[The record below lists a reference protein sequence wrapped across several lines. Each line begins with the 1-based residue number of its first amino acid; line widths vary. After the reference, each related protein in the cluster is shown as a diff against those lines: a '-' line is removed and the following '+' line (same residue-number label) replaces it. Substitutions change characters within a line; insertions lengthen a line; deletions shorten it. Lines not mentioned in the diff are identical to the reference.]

1 MMNRSVMG
9 RQMFQDGG
17 MAMPDPMAETMP
29 MDPAMGGNPDNPNNL
44 DENTVNEAM
53 MAAAQDFGN
62 IDDADDYEGMINS
75 IRGDK
80 APMAERVNELAGM
93 VGLEDAQQT
102 PESVVALLQPV
113 MLLNSMDQ
121 GIGSIAEGVM
131 DTEMSGDMTGG
142 IMSTVNMEPP
152 MEPEMAQPMPM
163 DPGMG
168 MPMGMEAGNEPPV
181 NFRFGGPVARMQAGG
196 EPGSLTANFQERQEL
211 YNSLIPPQSY
221 DDEDI
226 ERQREMTKAQMLFD
240 IAGTALAFATPGS
253 TQMSPAQRLAEAAT
267 ETKLFDKIGARAQGQ
282 LSADQARKNSMRD
295 EKMKMDLLALG
306 SAETMTTAQAKARAD
321 AAAKVGTPINMS
333 LRGDPSSAVSVVKG
347 SPQEAQLR
355 NKGYLVTGSVSLS
368 DSDAANAAVN
378 YINLKTNDFRTVRKN
393 SPAEDELIADPDFSL
408 TGPKSQSADSTFKAG
423 FVNFESPSGERVT
436 VRTDDL
442 DTIDDLLEDDYTE
455 ITTASSTTA
464 RPSARIRFITDADR
478 LAAYAEGTLDQSET
492 AQFEQMVIEMQIPSQ
507 ETVNGTTISRP
518 AMPLSRSVL
527 DAIQARKNLGIPT
540 ADFKIPDIQTSVPAA
555 LADIR
560 KQPDNAS
567 RITAFEQYRNRNTG
581 VLPRNLLNS
590 PEFSGT
596 LLDEAGATD
605 LSSPSWKMV
614 PTQIF
619 NPTVNYDAA
628 RGVGTVYDRASA
640 YIGEVVRDVSGS
652 GRVSAAGEMT
662 YQADNDFKA
671 LKLQTLGVLANAVT
685 DDRVLK
691 TVQDQI
697 NDVLSPLE
705 PGVFKFDAKANA
717 AIKSIGSQL
726 SMLFDRQAVILPEY
740 GGNPRN
746 YSDKQIRD
754 ARQTA
759 SQLRGLLAEYVQF
772 GTAMDNFLDGSQG
785 SGGSTLGQTDL
796 QRQKNTLYEM
806 ARKNQGGR

>member
-1 MMNRSVMG
+1 
-9 RQMFQDGG
+9 

-152 MEPEMAQPMPM
+152 MEPAMAQPMPM

-181 NFRFGGPVARMQAGG
+181 NFRFGGPVARMQEGG
-196 EPGSLTANFQERQEL
+196 EPVEESRLSQLFAEQQGVLNDNFGRAPVDPMDLERE
-211 YNSLIPPQSY
+211 
-221 DDEDI
+221 
-226 ERQREMTKAQMLFD
+226 REMNQAQMLFD
-240 IAGTALAFATPGS
+240 VAGTALAFATPGS

-442 DTIDDLLEDDYTE
+442 DTIDDLLEDDYTQ